1 MRRRRAEKRELTP
14 DVKYNSELVAKLINM
29 VLRKGKKSKSQ
40 SIVYGAMDVINGK
53 QEGREPL
60 EIFMQAL
67 ENVKPLVVL
76 KSRRVG
82 GANYQIPIEVNDA
95 RQVSIALRWIVGFAR
110 SRSGKSMKDALAS
123 ELLDAFN
130 NTGAAVKKRDET
142 HRMAKANRAFAHY
155 RW

>member
-1 MRRRRAEKRELTP
+1 MRRRRADKRELTP

-29 VLRKGKKSKSQ
+29 VLLKGKKSKSQ
-40 SIVYGAMDVINGK
+40 SIVYGAMGIVTEK
-53 QEGREPL
+53 QQGGDPL

-67 ENVKPLVVL
+67 DNIKPLLVL

-82 GANYQIPIEVNDA
+82 GANYQIPIEVDET
-95 RQVSIALRWIVGFAR
+95 RQVSIALRWLVSFAR
-110 SRSGKSMKDALAS
+110 GRSGKSMKEALAS
-123 ELLDAFN
+123 EILDAYN

>member
-1 MRRRRAEKRELTP
+1 MRRRRAEKRQLTP
-14 DVKYNSELVAKLINM
+14 DVKYNSELVAKLINI

-40 SIVYGAMDVINGK
+40 LLVYGAMDIIGN
-53 QEGREPL
+53 QHEGTDPL
-60 EIFMQAL
+60 EVFMQAL
-67 ENVKPLVVL
+67 ENVKPLLIL

-82 GANYQIPIEVNDA
+82 GANYQIPIEVDQTQ
-95 RQVSIALRWIVGFAR
+95 QVSIALRWMVNFAR
-110 SRSGKSMKDALAS
+110 GRTGKSMKDALAQ
-123 ELLDAFN
+123 EILDAYN

>member
-40 SIVYGAMDVINGK
+40 SIVYGAMDEINGK

>member
-1 MRRRRAEKRELTP
+1 MRRRRAEKRQLTP

-40 SIVYGAMDVINGK
+40 SIVYGAMDVLNEK

>member
-1 MRRRRAEKRELTP
+1 MRRRRAEKRQLTP
-14 DVKYNSELVAKLINM
+14 DVKYNSELVAKLTNI

-40 SIVYGAMDVINGK
+40 LIVYGAMDIIREK
-53 QEGREPL
+53 HEGTDPL
-60 EIFMQAL
+60 EVFMQAL
-67 ENVKPLVVL
+67 ENAKPLLVL

-82 GANYQIPIEVNDA
+82 GANYQIPIEVDQA
-95 RQVSIALRWIVGFAR
+95 QQVGIALRWIVNFAR
-110 SRSGKSMKDALAS
+110 GRSGKGMKEALAQ
-123 ELLDAFN
+123 EILDAYN

>member
-1 MRRRRAEKRELTP
+1 MRRRRAEKRQLTP

-29 VLRKGKKSKSQ
+29 VLQKGKKAKSQ
-40 SIVYGAMDVINGK
+40 SIVYGAMNIVTEK
-53 QEGREPL
+53 QQGGDPL

-67 ENVKPLVVL
+67 GNIKPLVVL

-82 GANYQIPIEVNDA
+82 GANYQIPIEVDES
-95 RQVSIALRWIVGFAR
+95 RQVSIGLRWLAAFAR
-110 SRSGKSMKDALAS
+110 GRSGKSMTDALAS
-123 ELLDAFN
+123 EILDAYN